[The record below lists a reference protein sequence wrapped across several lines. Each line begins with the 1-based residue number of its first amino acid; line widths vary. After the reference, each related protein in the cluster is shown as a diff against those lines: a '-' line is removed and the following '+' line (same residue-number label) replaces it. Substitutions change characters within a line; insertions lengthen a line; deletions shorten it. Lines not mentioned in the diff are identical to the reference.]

1 MILTGRLQR
10 ALAAAALAAAGLL
23 AAACDT
29 AARQT
34 PLVADETGAAVAL
47 ADLPSQAQGT
57 WRLIHSGGPFPY
69 EKDGQVFGNRERL
82 LPRQP
87 RGYWREYTVRTP
99 GVQGRGARRIVCGG
113 AQPTKPEACY
123 YTADHYSSFKKI
135 TP

>member
-1 MILTGRLQR
+1 MFQIGRSRSL
-10 ALAAAALAAAGLL
+10 LAATALLAAGLL
-23 AAACDT
+23 AAACDS
-29 AARQT
+29 AARQSPAT
-34 PLVADETGAAVAL
+34 ASEAGAVAL
-47 ADLPSQAQGT
+47 AQLPSQAQGT
-57 WRLIHSGGPFPY
+57 WRRIHAGGPFPY

>member
-1 MILTGRLQR
+1 M
-10 ALAAAALAAAGLL
+10 AAAALAAAGLL

-34 PLVADETGAAVAL
+34 PLAADETGAVAL
-47 ADLPSQAQGT
+47 ADLPRQARDT

-99 GVQGRGARRIVCGG
+99 GAQGRGARRIVCGG
-113 AQPTKPEACY
+113 AQPTKPDACY
-123 YTADHYSSFKKI
+123 YTADHYSSFTKI